1 MKTAL
6 PARLSALALAA
17 AFALVSVGAGSLAF
31 AQSRRT
37 PPTQTQKKN
46 QRPGQETTTG
56 DDGQKEE
63 LPPDLVRQKPQ
74 QDEIVTV
81 VANLVNVDAVVYH
94 KKTRQ
99 LVGNLKQ
106 ANFALFEDGVQQ
118 PITNFSTPEAKLNV
132 AVVVEFSKL
141 TEGLGLAQTGGW
153 DYGTR
158 EVIAPAAI
166 FMQDAVQKG
175 DYLSVVAF
183 DMRPTPLTDFTNDP
197 SRVNQVISL
206 LLRNKPAFRET
217 NLFDALKF
225 TLVGGVGDSV
235 VLEGREDRKAEYAGL
250 VSVQGRRRAVL
261 LIASGIDTFSKI
273 NYDNARK
280 IAQNAG
286 IPIYVIGTGNMYYKR
301 YEHLLPATDGLTGQ
315 PGRMTFQQAANAL
328 STFAK
333 ETGGAYFP
341 VTFEAEAPS
350 AVQSINALMRHQ
362 YSLGYNPGERRD
374 GKRRKIEVRVDVN
387 GDGQWDDKEYEINH
401 RQFYVAPKPDGKS

>member
-1 MKTAL
+1 MRFAL
-6 PARLSALALAA
+6 PFRIFVLALAC
-17 AFALVSVGAGSLAF
+17 AFALASAGPLAL

-37 PPTQTQKKN
+37 PPTQPQKKN
-46 QRPGQETTTG
+46 QRPGQETTT

-63 LPPDLVRQKPQ
+63 LPPDLLRQKPAE
-74 QDEIVTV
+74 DEIVRVT
-81 VANLVNVDAVVYH
+81 ANLVNVDAVVYH
-94 KKTRQ
+94 KKTKQ
-99 LVGNLKQ
+99 LVGNLSK
-106 ANFALFEDGVQQ
+106 ANFALFENGVRQE
-118 PITNFSTPEAKLNV
+118 ITNFSTPEAKLNV
-132 AVVVEFSKL
+132 AVVIEFSKL

-197 SRVNQVISL
+197 SRINTVIGL
-206 LLRNKPAFRET
+206 LLRNQPAFRET

-225 TLVGGVGDSV
+225 TLVGGVGDAV
-235 VLEGREDRKAEYAGL
+235 VLEGGTDHKAEYAGL

-286 IPIYVIGTGNMYYKR
+286 IPIYIIGTGNMYYKK
-301 YEHLLPATDGLTGQ
+301 YEHLLGPTDSIAGS

-350 AVQSINALMRHQ
+350 AIASINALMRHQ

-374 GKRRKIEVRVDVN
+374 GKKHKIEVKVDVN

-401 RQFYVAPKPDGKS
+401 RQFYVAPKPDGKG